1 MHIEPE
7 TVLFRKK
14 AIGQKSK
21 EKEEKLT
28 SVLVKNIKKE
38 NDHQQMVKEAVK
50 DSMKNNNKQKKEDE
64 YEYYEDK
71 DELSDL
77 MS

>member
-1 MHIEPE
+1 
-7 TVLFRKK
+7 
-14 AIGQKSK
+14 
-21 EKEEKLT
+21 
-28 SVLVKNIKKE
+28 
-38 NDHQQMVKEAVK
+38 MVKEAVK